1 VNEVCLGDGA
11 GIADIYD
18 GRVRAGGGRIH
29 SLKSVYPLER
39 ASLLGFPRE
48 RASLLGFPVEVT
60 KITVETKCFAGKK
73 MRRLVV
79 FEDST
84 QI

>member
-18 GRVRAGGGRIH
+18 GRVRAGSGRIH
-29 SLKSVYPLER
+29 SLKSVYPL
-39 ASLLGFPRE
+39 E

-73 MRRLVV
+73 VRRPVV
-79 FEDST
+79 FEDSE